1 VCRDESLVGNR
12 IGTEMALHVDIQ
24 QLWGQAWSIS
34 KKTSWEHNMGWS

>member
-12 IGTEMALHVDIQ
+12 IGTEMALHIDIE